1 MLWFLIG
8 LVIGVV
14 AFIGI
19 EFIITKRKKK
29 QSDVKKNNTNIKDKN
44 L

>member
-14 AFIGI
+14 AFIVI

-29 QSDVKKNNTNIKDKN
+29 QSDIKKNTNIKDKN